1 MSVNSFQPHIL
12 VLPED
17 NADRQLANGFW
28 LEVDW
33 MKQRQMQVL
42 NEVGGWIDVLECF
55 KSVHIKEME
64 RCTYRFMVLL
74 IDFDEKENRLDKA
87 KEVIPDS
94 LKDRVFVLGAR
105 KDPEGLSKA
114 GLGSPE
120 TVGQKLARDCRDE
133 TEKTWGHDL
142 LRHNAGELKRLRQI
156 VRPIL
161 FHS

>member
-17 NADRQLANGFW
+17 DADRQLANGFL

-42 NEVGGWIDVLECF
+42 NEVGGWIALLECF

-74 IDFDEKENRLDKA
+74 IDFDQDKDRLEKA
-87 KEVIPDS
+87 KKFIPEN
-94 LKDRVFVLGAR
+94 LKERVFVLGSWS
-105 KDPEGLSKA
+105 KPEDLKA
-114 GLGSPE
+114 GRSLE
-120 TVGQKLARDCRDE
+120 TVGRELARECREE
-133 TEKTWGHDL
+133 TDKTWEHNL